1 MNGLVMLL
9 PHGYEG
15 QGPEHSNARPE
26 RFLQLAG
33 EYNIIV
39 ANITQP
45 ANFFHALRRQ
55 LAWPFRKPLIVMS
68 PKSLLRHPKVV
79 SDISEL
85 TSGSFQEVISDSYV
99 KPKEVKKVL
108 FCSGK
113 IYFDLLEK
121 QQTDKRKD
129 VAIVRL
135 EQLFPF
141 PEKKIEDILANFSKA
156 DLIWVQ
162 EEPENMGA
170 WSFILRHLRDKNIQL
185 VARKES
191 ASPAVGYLKVHNQ
204 EQQQIINSA
213 FS

>member
-1 MNGLVMLL
+1 M
-9 PHGYEG
+9 
-15 QGPEHSNARPE
+15 
-26 RFLQLAG
+26 
-33 EYNIIV
+33 
-39 ANITQP
+39 
-45 ANFFHALRRQ
+45 
-55 LAWPFRKPLIVMS
+55 
-68 PKSLLRHPKVV
+68 
-79 SDISEL
+79 
-85 TSGSFQEVISDSYV
+85 
-99 KPKEVKKVL
+99 
-108 FCSGK
+108 
-113 IYFDLLEK
+113 EK